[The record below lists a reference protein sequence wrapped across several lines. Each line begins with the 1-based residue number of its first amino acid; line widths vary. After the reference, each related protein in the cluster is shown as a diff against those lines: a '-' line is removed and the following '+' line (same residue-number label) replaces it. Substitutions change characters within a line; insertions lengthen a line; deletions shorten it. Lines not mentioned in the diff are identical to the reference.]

1 MANTPQNQFQVSNLA
16 LLIGVLLLGGIVGYQ
31 LARTTQVGLT
41 PDYLRDTAKMMSG
54 NSSLLQEMGEMMENK
69 GTKYRDS
76 EMMEKGKMMQ
86 SSGSTMMERTNSMMG
101 MMGNCWPCWS
111 VKVVILATSK
121 SSSTEWVSKAI

>member
-101 MMGNCWPCWS
+101 MMGNW
-111 VKVVILATSK
+111 
-121 SSSTEWVSKAI
+121 